1 MAAVLFCAIRI
12 VYVTGGDVN
21 GLVRAVVGGAP
32 YPGADNRD
40 VHGVEQLGEPLD
52 ELAIVAAELDVKDVD
67 GVGQGVGQ
75 ELADGPVG
83 QPAGSRRGRNWVL
96 VQQVNV
102 SSDSLSTDGVG
113 LHRLSGYAITDLR

>member
-1 MAAVLFCAIRI
+1 MSWAAAVLFCAIRI

-32 YPGADNRD
+32 YPGADDRD

-75 ELADGPVG
+75 ELAGGADG
-83 QPAGSRRGRNWVL
+83 
-96 VQQVNV
+96 
-102 SSDSLSTDGVG
+102 LSTDVAG
-113 LHRLSGYAITDLR
+113 STDFLRARRPAPTRGDVTSRKCA